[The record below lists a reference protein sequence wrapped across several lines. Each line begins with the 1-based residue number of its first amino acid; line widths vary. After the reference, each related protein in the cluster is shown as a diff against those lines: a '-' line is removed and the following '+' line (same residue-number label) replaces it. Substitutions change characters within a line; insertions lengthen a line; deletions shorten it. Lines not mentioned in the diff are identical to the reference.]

1 MESCD
6 NVCIWGFAF
15 IYVIFYFLFF
25 LAEPSCWSFAF
36 NSLTSEAHTI
46 QKKIG
51 SVFFSILYIRDRLP
65 TGLPLLEGI
74 GI

>member
-1 MESCD
+1 M
-6 NVCIWGFAF
+6 FAF
-15 IYVIFYFLFF
+15 GVLLLFMLFYFLFF
-25 LAEPSCWSFAF
+25 LAEPSCWGVAF

-51 SVFFSILYIRDRLP
+51 SVFFSILCIRDRLP

-74 GI
+74 GICL